1 MMIKKIIKLLE
12 TINENNCDIELD
24 LTNNKSSENL
34 MKSEETQ
41 DQNLLLLNDNLRLNN
56 DNLKCFYLS
65 LFFCGLI
72 YIINFLD
79 ALINKNQTIQ
89 TLFNIF
95 SFPLGILLIFTGIYG
110 YFKINKKIY
119 DDRICM
125 NLTYASFFSPFLSL
139 IFSRIS
145 SDENIRNNIVMS
157 IFINL
162 ITICFSGICSYILR
176 ELNNK
181 NNKKGLIFEKVTIA

>member
-1 MMIKKIIKLLE
+1 MNIHKGKLRSAKKKKQKEREDIILNISGTENINDDKE
-12 TINENNCDIELD
+12 DNKINNENNYDIELD

-34 MKSEETQ
+34 MKSEEAQ
-41 DQNLLLLNDNLRLNN
+41 DQRLLLLNDNLRINN
-56 DNLKCFYLS
+56 DNIKCFYLS

-72 YIINFLD
+72 YILNFLD

-125 NLTYASFFSPFLSL
+125 NLTYASFFSHSQL
-139 IFSRIS
+139 IMVLIS
-145 SDENIRNNIVMS
+145 
-157 IFINL
+157 
-162 ITICFSGICSYILR
+162 
-176 ELNNK
+176 
-181 NNKKGLIFEKVTIA
+181 